1 MASNSPRKDP
11 WAEPEPTGRAG
22 KKAEKRAARLAKRA
36 ARAKKERWYKQIA
49 QVYKLVAKEQPLIWL
64 WLLLIFLGVEA
75 VGLAFGAFVWTGR
88 IGYMAFVCAPVGF
101 LAATMFLARRAE
113 ATAYGR
119 IEGQPG
125 AAASALGTI
134 RRGWTIEQEPVAV
147 DPRSMDMVFRAVG
160 RPGIVLVGEGQA
172 GKLKGM
178 LKKERQRVARLA
190 PGVPVTELT
199 VGRGEGQ
206 VPLPKLARKLR
217 RLKPVLNKT
226 ALAEVNRRLQSI
238 GGMRLPVPK
247 GIDPMRARPDRKAL
261 RGR

>member
-1 MASNSPRKDP
+1 MASNSPRNDP
-11 WAEPEPTGRAG
+11 WAEPELTGRAG
-22 KKAEKRAARLAKRA
+22 KKASKAAARQAKKA
-36 ARAKKERWYKQIA
+36 ARSKKERWYKQMA
-49 QVYKLVAKEQPLIWL
+49 SVYKLVAKEQPLIWL
-64 WLLLIFLGVEA
+64 WLVLIFCGIEGAGLLIGGFI
-75 VGLAFGAFVWTGR
+75 WQGR
-88 IGYMAFVCAPVGF
+88 LGYMAFLSAPIGA

-119 IEGQPG
+119 IEGQAG

-134 RRGWTIEQEPVAV
+134 RRGWTIGDEPVAV

-160 RPGIVLVGEGQA
+160 RPGIVLIGDGNPN
-172 GKLKGM
+172 KLRGM
-178 LKKERQRVARLA
+178 LKKEHQRVARVA

-206 VPLPKLARKLR
+206 VPLRKLVRKMR

-238 GGMRLPVPK
+238 GGIRLPVPK
-247 GIDPMRARPDRKAL
+247 GIDPLKARPDRKAL